1 MSVLS
6 DITQTLRLVPRRRQW
21 QWALLV
27 PLALGAALLEG
38 LGAGMVLTL
47 GTVVADPARMTSVP
61 GLQWLL
67 PAAPPANPARLV
79 VVVSGLVILF
89 YLVRGLLLTG
99 FVWFQDTVVQRT
111 ASEVAARLLRSY
123 LLAPYALHLRRNS
136 ATTIQAVGTSVE
148 SAFALGLGSAVN
160 IATEALTLLGL
171 VAILAL
177 AAPLATGA
185 SAAVLALVLLGPML
199 VVRRT
204 ARTLGAESKRLNE
217 ALLQDVQQ
225 GLALLKETRIMGAE
239 RQVLS
244 AFAARRG
251 QLAATRASL
260 GALTTGARLLVE
272 TAFIVAATVA
282 VMAVATAGPGGPG
295 VIGVLALYAYA
306 AFRIVPAANRLTL
319 NFALA
324 QSARPHM
331 ATVCDDLARFEPLAA
346 AEPGVPAPPVTFTR
360 RIDVEDVSY
369 AYDDD
374 RGAALHEVRLTI
386 RHGESVGL
394 VGATGAGKSTLVDVL
409 LGLLEPQ
416 SGAVRVDGID
426 IRTNL
431 RGWQQR
437 IGYVPQA
444 FGLLDDTLRRNVAF
458 GVSDE
463 RIDDARIRTVVG
475 LAHLDELVASLPEG
489 LETRIGERGA
499 RLSGGERQR
508 VAIAR
513 ALYRDP
519 DVLVLDEATSALD
532 NQTERAIVSALG
544 VLRGVKTTVVVAHRL
559 STVRACDRLVLLSEG
574 CVVGEGTYDELLE
587 RHAEFRGLVSA
598 GLAP

>member
-1 MSVLS
+1 MNVLT
-6 DITQTLRLVPRRRQW
+6 DITRTLRLVPRRRQW
-21 QWALLV
+21 QWGLLV
-27 PLALGAALLEG
+27 PVALGAALLEG

-47 GTVVADPARMTSVP
+47 GTVVADPARMTGGP
-61 GLQWLL
+61 GLQWLPRAAL
-67 PAAPPANPARLV
+67 PADPTGLV

-89 YLVRGLLLTG
+89 YVVRGLLLTG
-99 FVWFQDTVVQRT
+99 FVWIQDTVVQRT
-111 ASEVAARLLRSY
+111 ASEVATRLLRSY

-136 ATTIQAVGTSVE
+136 ATAIQAVGTSVE

-171 VAILAL
+171 IAILAL

-185 SAAVLALVLLGPML
+185 SAVALALVLLGPML

-225 GLALLKETRIMGAE
+225 GLALLKETRIMGVE
-239 RQVLS
+239 GHVLS

-251 QLAATRASL
+251 QLATTRAGL
-260 GALTTGARLLVE
+260 GALSTGARLLVE

-282 VMAVATAGPGGPG
+282 VMAVSTADPGGPG

-306 AFRIVPAANRLTL
+306 AFRIVPSANRLTL
-319 NFALA
+319 NFAML
-324 QSARPHM
+324 QSARPHI
-331 ATVCDDLARFEPLAA
+331 ATICDDLGRFEPLAA
-346 AEPGVPAPPVTFTR
+346 AEPDAAAPPFTFSH
-360 RIDVEDVSY
+360 RIDVDAVSY

-374 RGAALHEVRLTI
+374 RGAALHEVRLAI

-394 VGATGAGKSTLVDVL
+394 VGSTGAGKSTLVDVL

-416 SGAVRVDGID
+416 SGTVRVDGID

-437 IGYVPQA
+437 IGYVAQA

-458 GVSDE
+458 GVPDE
-463 RIDDARIRTVVG
+463 RIDDARIGVVLG
-475 LAHLDELVASLPEG
+475 LAHLDDLVASLPDG

-513 ALYRDP
+513 ALYRNP

-559 STVRACDRLVLLSEG
+559 STVRACDRLILLSEG
-574 CVVGEGTYDELLE
+574 RVVGEGTYDELLE

-598 GLAP
+598 GRAP

>member
-1 MSVLS
+1 MNVLT
-6 DITQTLRLVPRRRQW
+6 DITRTLRLVPRRRQW
-21 QWALLV
+21 QWGLLV

-47 GTVVADPARMTSVP
+47 GTVVADPARMTGVP
-61 GLQWLL
+61 GLQWL
-67 PAAPPANPARLV
+67 PRAALPANPTGLV
-79 VVVSGLVILF
+79 VVVSGLVIMF
-89 YLVRGLLLTG
+89 YVVRGLLLTG
-99 FVWFQDTVVQRT
+99 FVWIQDTVVQRT
-111 ASEVAARLLRSY
+111 ASEVATRLLRSY

-136 ATTIQAVGTSVE
+136 ATAIQAVGTSVE
-148 SAFALGLGSAVN
+148 SAFALGLGSGVN

-171 VAILAL
+171 MAILAL

-185 SAAVLALVLLGPML
+185 SAAALALVLLGPML

-204 ARTLGAESKRLNE
+204 ARKLGAESKRLNE
-217 ALLQDVQQ
+217 VLLQDVQQ
-225 GLALLKETRIMGAE
+225 GLALLKETRIMGVE
-239 RQVLS
+239 GHVLS
-244 AFAARRG
+244 AFAGRRG
-251 QLAATRASL
+251 QLAATRAGL
-260 GALTTGARLLVE
+260 GALSTGARLLVE
-272 TAFIVAATVA
+272 TSFIVAATVA
-282 VMAVATAGPGGPG
+282 VMAVSTADPGGPG

-306 AFRIVPAANRLTL
+306 AFRIVPSANRLTL
-319 NFALA
+319 NFALL
-324 QSARPHM
+324 QSARPHI
-331 ATVCDDLARFEPLAA
+331 ATICDDLERFEPLAA
-346 AEPGVPAPPVTFTR
+346 AEAEAAAPPFTFSR
-360 RIDVEDVSY
+360 RIDVDAVSY

-374 RGAALHEVRLTI
+374 RGAALHEVRLAI

-394 VGATGAGKSTLVDVL
+394 VGSTGAGKSTLVDVL

-416 SGAVRVDGID
+416 SGTVRVDGID

-437 IGYVPQA
+437 IGYVAQA

-458 GVSDE
+458 GVPDE
-463 RIDDARIRTVVG
+463 RIDDARIGVVLG
-475 LAHLDELVASLPEG
+475 LAHLDDLVASLPDG

-513 ALYRDP
+513 ALYRNP

-559 STVRACDRLVLLSEG
+559 STVRACDRLILLGEG
-574 CVVGEGTYDELLE
+574 RVVGEGTYDELLE

-598 GLAP
+598 GRAP